1 MPGYS
6 GVAATR
12 IKLSGLPTGPAELKI
27 AVNGV
32 ESNAVVLPLE

>member
-6 GVAATR
+6 GVAGPR
-12 IKLSGLPTGPAELKI
+12 IKLSGLPAGPAELKV

-32 ESNAVVLPLE
+32 ESNTVVLPLE